1 MAGRWYLGFAL
12 ALLSGAA
19 VGGWDAVGSGDGM
32 TVYADRSTIQKTTDE
47 VRMWALLD
55 YRADQKDDTGKT
67 FRSAKLLHAYDCS
80 GERAHTLYYSLHA
93 GQMAAGVLVYSEARQ
108 GSEWRPARREVI
120 GETLWKIAC
129 GKS

>member
-1 MAGRWYLGFAL
+1 MRSLVGL
-12 ALLSGAA
+12 ALLALSASAVAA
-19 VGGWDAVGSGDGM
+19 WEAVGSGDDM
-32 TVYADRSTIQKTTDE
+32 TVYADRATLQKTADE
-47 VRMWALLD
+47 ARMWALLD
-55 YRADQKDDTGKT
+55 YKTDQKDDGKA
-67 FRSAKLLHAYDCS
+67 FRSAKLLHAFDCK

-93 GQMAAGVLVYSEARQ
+93 GQMAGGVLIYSEARQ

>member
-1 MAGRWYLGFAL
+1 MAGRWIPGVAF

-19 VGGWDAVGSGDGM
+19 AAAWDAVGSDDGM
-32 TVYADRSTIQKTTDE
+32 TVYADRSTIQKNADE

-55 YRADQKDDTGKT
+55 YKTDQKDDGKA
-67 FRSAKLLHAYDCS
+67 FRSAKLLHAFDCK

-93 GQMAAGVLVYSEARQ
+93 GQMAGGVLIYSEARQ